1 MWNGEGTDERFYP
14 TTLESGFTAEEN
26 EEIAEYE
33 ADLLTYAAEE
43 CLKFMTG
50 ALELNDTNWDNYV
63 STCEEMGINEI
74 VAVYQNAYDQM
85 LAGER

>member
-50 ALELNDTNWDNYV
+50 ALELNDANWQEFCDQV
-63 STCEEMGINEI
+63 MALGMEEMLSIWQS
-74 VAVYQNAYDQM
+74 AAD
-85 LAGER
+85 ARK